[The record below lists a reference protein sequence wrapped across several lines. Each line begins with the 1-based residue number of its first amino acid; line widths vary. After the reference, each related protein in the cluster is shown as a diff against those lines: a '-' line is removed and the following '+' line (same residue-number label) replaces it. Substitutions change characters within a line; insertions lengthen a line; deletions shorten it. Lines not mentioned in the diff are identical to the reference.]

1 MNYQRRKL
9 LIVLPVI
16 ALLAAAAG
24 GEDKK
29 ESPKKETQMKSVYDF
44 KAADIDGNDVNLAD
58 YKGKVLLI
66 VNVASKCGFTP
77 QYKGLENIYRQY
89 KDKGFEV
96 LAFPSNDFM
105 GQEPGTNEEI
115 KSFCQLNYQVG
126 FPLFSKTSVKGK
138 DIHPLYKFLTEKST
152 DPKFAG
158 GITWNFNKFLID
170 RNGNII
176 NRFGSKTEPQNPE
189 FIKAIEDALK

>member
-9 LIVLPVI
+9 LTVLPVI

-77 QYKGLENIYRQY
+77 QYKGLESIYRQY
-89 KDKGFEV
+89 KDKGFEI
-96 LAFPSNDFM
+96 LGFPSNDFM

-115 KSFCQLNYQVG
+115 KS
-126 FPLFSKTSVKGK
+126 SASSTTTSVFRYFRKYPSRAR
-138 DIHPLYKFLTEKST
+138 IFIRCISFLRK
-152 DPKFAG
+152 
-158 GITWNFNKFLID
+158 
-170 RNGNII
+170 
-176 NRFGSKTEPQNPE
+176 
-189 FIKAIEDALK
+189 KAPTPNSRAA